1 MADQKDKKAPKPKD
15 YSIDEI
21 LAEAKIRLDARPA
34 ARRPAQPAPEPEKP
48 AQEPPLPEI
57 TEPSAPAPQ
66 EIPAQPA
73 TPARSGEIRLDG
85 EGGAQTEREKR
96 GRGGFFARRQQ
107 RRLEKECCF
116 NEEEDIYYGLQ
127 LKSIDEY
134 KKGYDDAEPE
144 PMPGPTA
151 TYADL
156 FDESPESDMEEE
168 LSARFG
174 APRRERSGS
183 VLREVP
189 PAREFQ
195 KGAADDRR
203 KTASAREPANPTP
216 AFRADPRVGGRTL
229 EFKMPPP
236 RQAENPIRLEV
247 RAPRTARRDEADP
260 LVDLEKA
267 AREIEAARTGEEK
280 AEPGF
285 PVEKREELLEQ
296 DVPKTVLAVEKF
308 LTPEQDKVSGAEKF
322 LPPEQAKIPISE
334 KASPPEREKIPV
346 AEKRSPLEQERIPV
360 TEILSTPEREKIPI
374 EEQLSPPEQEEIS
387 AAKSTGPERAEEET
401 PQAGDAVPEDAEAL
415 KKQKIRELI
424 DSAPK
429 YPPREENVHVVGM
442 DQLAAAFDYEAR
454 AYAGP
459 PVQQQESGLDSEAP
473 LKPDRK
479 KRKKSG
485 GLHTFRFLGE
495 TEEDNDPNEELPRE
509 PEELDDYTAPEDAPS
524 VAHELGR
531 STRALALRMLVSG
544 LITVLLLGWGLLCER
559 SGMLPQALQVE
570 VNPLAYLTVNFC
582 FVVIAAAFCWM
593 TIWSGLKALATLQAN
608 SDSAVAVATL
618 AVLVQGAAAFFA
630 QDAVMGAQI
639 HLYPVL
645 AVGGLFLNSAGKLS
659 MVRRIGCNFRYIA
672 SPGQKLGVE
681 LFDDYNTALQLAK
694 GCVADAPVIAYQRKT
709 GFFKHFLRNSYEPDP
724 AEQASRML
732 APVTFVGSLLL
743 CITSLVLTRDFAHAL
758 TAFTAAA
765 CISVPAVNMLCVNL
779 PLSRLCALAR
789 RCGVMLVG
797 YPSVEYFCNTNAVM
811 IDAKDLF
818 PKGTVILNG
827 LKTFGGQRI
836 DEAIVDATALV
847 CEVGGPLSDLF
858 DQIIKN
864 RREML
869 PKAENVS
876 YEDERGVLGWVA
888 GRRTLVGSR
897 ELMEAHSIEPPSHDY
912 EEKYLLGGKKVI
924 YLASGG
930 ELVAMF
936 IVSYNSD
943 KRRALE
949 LRRME
954 ENGISLIVRTCDPNM
969 TPEFLAQCFGLD
981 AHSVRVLPERLGS
994 LYQEL
999 SQGTTERAD
1008 ALFAT
1013 KGRPASMLRMLT
1025 ACVREKSNVT
1035 LAVALQ
1041 NVAVVLGFALVAFLV
1056 CYSGLRQL
1064 TTAALLLYELFW
1076 ILAVLLLPRLRRP

>member
-1 MADQKDKKAPKPKD
+1 MADQKEKKAPKPKD

-21 LAEAKIRLDARPA
+21 LAEAKVMLDAGPA

-48 AQEPPLPEI
+48 AQEPPRPEI
-57 TEPSAPAPQ
+57 AEPAAPAPQ
-66 EIPAQPA
+66 EMPAQPE

-85 EGGAQTEREKR
+85 SEKARAAGGREKR
-96 GRGGFFARRQQ
+96 KSGGFFARRRQ
-107 RRLEKECCF
+107 RRLEKQCGF
-116 NEEEDIYYGLQ
+116 KEEEDVYYGLQ

-134 KKGYDDAEPE
+134 KKGYDDSKPD

-156 FDESPESDMEEE
+156 FDESQEDDVEEE
-168 LSARFG
+168 LAARFG
-174 APRRERSGS
+174 ALYRERPDP
-183 VLREVP
+183 VLKEVP
-189 PAREFQ
+189 PIGKSGETHGR
-195 KGAADDRR
+195 AADDRG
-203 KTASAREPANPTP
+203 KTNSVREPADRGP
-216 AFRADPRVGGRTL
+216 AFRTDPRAGGRTL

-247 RAPRTARRDEADP
+247 RAPHTARGSKTDP

-267 AREIEAARTGEEK
+267 AQEIEAARTEEEK
-280 AEPGF
+280 AAEPGGM
-285 PVEKREELLEQ
+285 EEERERLPEPDASEAAPAAEEFSPPEL
-296 DVPKTVLAVEKF
+296 
-308 LTPEQDKVSGAEKF
+308 PEQEGPPAPESV
-322 LPPEQAKIPISE
+322 PPEQA
-334 KASPPEREKIPV
+334 
-346 AEKRSPLEQERIPV
+346 
-360 TEILSTPEREKIPI
+360 
-374 EEQLSPPEQEEIS
+374 
-387 AAKSTGPERAEEET
+387 EEEKPEAT
-401 PQAGDAVPEDAEAL
+401 DALPEDEEAL
-415 KKQKIRELI
+415 KRRKIRELI
-424 DSAPK
+424 DASPK
-429 YPPREENVHVVGM
+429 YPPQEENVHVVEM
-442 DQLAAAFDYEAR
+442 DQLAAAFDHEAR
-454 AYAGP
+454 VYAGP
-459 PVQQQESGLDSEAP
+459 PTQQQVPAPGPEAP
-473 LKPDRK
+473 EKQEKK

-495 TEEDNDPNEELPRE
+495 TEEDNDPNEELPGE
-509 PEELDDYTAPEDAPS
+509 AEELDDYTAPEDAPS

-531 STRALALRMLVSG
+531 STRSLALRMLVSG
-544 LITVLLLGWGLLCER
+544 FIMVLLLGWGLLCER
-559 SGMLPQALQVE
+559 SGMLPQALRVE
-570 VNPLAYLTVNFC
+570 VSPLAYLTVNFC
-582 FVVIAAAFCWM
+582 FVVIAAAFCWV
-593 TIWSGLKALATLQAN
+593 TVWSGIKALVTLQAN
-608 SDSAVAVATL
+608 SDSAVAVAVI
-618 AVLVQGAAAFFA
+618 AVLLQGVAAFFA
-630 QDAVMGAQI
+630 QDAVEGAQI

-659 MVRRIGCNFRYIA
+659 MVRRIGCNFHYIA

-694 GCVADAPVIAYQRKT
+694 GCVADTPVIAYQRKT

-724 AEQASRML
+724 AELASRML

-743 CITSLVLTRDFAHAL
+743 CIASLVLTRNFAYAL

-779 PLSRLCALAR
+779 PVGRLCALAR

-811 IDAKDLF
+811 LDAKDLF

-827 LKTFGGQRI
+827 LKTFGGQRV

-869 PKAENVS
+869 PKAENIS
-876 YEDERGVLGWVA
+876 YEDERGILGWVA

-897 ELMEAHSIEPPSHDY
+897 DLMEAHGIDPPSHDY

-936 IVSYNSD
+936 VVSYNSD

-954 ENGISLIVRTCDPNM
+954 QNGISLIVRTCDPNM

-994 LYQEL
+994 VYQKL
-999 SQGTTERAD
+999 SGGTTERAD

-1013 KGRPASMLRMLT
+1013 KGRPAAMLRMLT

-1076 ILAVLLLPRLRRP
+1076 ILAVLFLPRLRRP